1 MIHSMFQIIT
11 LNVQLEFILFFIFI
25 ALLTGEFLILF
36 IYYVKGGFQKENTKS
51 DLNLLILVFNF
62 IYFGLSFIN
71 LFIFIISFSILL
83 YWTSY
88 IYIKSEFSNENDV
101 LLQINWF
108 WLLVFFFMLHFYF
121 RISISYTLNELIFSS
136 ILLMMFILWLY
147 FLFNRYLFN
156 KKRAVSFRNKAREEL
171 DKKKYEK
178 ALNFLKEA
186 VQASNNIIGITK
198 LETQLEIEFKYME
211 TTIKEGNF
219 KNLENILPETINQKT
234 QILTYFF
241 INSFLTFLISFFLIF
256 IC

>member
-1 MIHSMFQIIT
+1 MFQIFI

-36 IYYVKGGFQKENTKS
+36 IYYIRGGFQKENTKS

-62 IYFGLSFIN
+62 IYLGLSFIN
-71 LFIFIISFSILL
+71 LFILIISFSILL

-88 IYIKSEFSNENDV
+88 IYVKSEFSNKNDS
-101 LLQINWF
+101 LLQINWY
-108 WLLVFFFMLHFYF
+108 WLLVFSYMLHFYF

-186 VQASNNIIGITK
+186 LQASNNIIGITK
-198 LETQLEIEFKYME
+198 LENQLEIEFKNME
-211 TTIKEGNF
+211 TIIKENNF
-219 KNLENILPETINQKT
+219 KNLENILPKTINQKT
-234 QILTYFF
+234 QILTFFF
-241 INSFLTFLISFFLIF
+241 INSFVTFLISFFLIF
-256 IC
+256 IF